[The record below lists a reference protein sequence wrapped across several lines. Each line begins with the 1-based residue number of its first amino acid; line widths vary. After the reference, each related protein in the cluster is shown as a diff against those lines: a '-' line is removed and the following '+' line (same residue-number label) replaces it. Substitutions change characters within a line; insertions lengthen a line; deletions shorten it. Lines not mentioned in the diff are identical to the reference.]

1 MPFNFYKTVFLI
13 KITLYRL
20 KTPSNKASFY
30 FHRYYN
36 NKINIIS
43 CFLSKLNTDESP
55 NDFYQNH

>member
-43 CFLSKLNTDESP
+43 CFLSKLNNNYSITV
-55 NDFYQNH
+55 